1 MANFG
6 QAQGLLFR
14 PHGQKHGRAV
24 GAQKAHQRPAGD
36 PSRDAEAPL
45 QKLKRV
51 RERQEDQAQRS

>member
-6 QAQGLLFR
+6 QAQGLLL
-14 PHGQKHGRAV
+14 HGQKRGRAV